1 VARKLQRKHSL
12 GSWFSIGRNMDKQD
26 QVELYGRGHK
36 SERMR
41 PGALDAR
48 IVELP
53 DSYEILESDPSLDLR
68 SYARILRNRLQTIL
82 IVFFILFTTVLITTL
97 KQRPVY
103 RAQALLEIQREN
115 PDIPTIKEL
124 YELEE
129 VSDAYLRTQY
139 SILNSESLAR
149 RVIDQLHLETLS
161 EFNSPSWWQRWR
173 KAKKPFATQTFAIGP
188 APRVGDREVSQRVLE
203 RFRDRLTIDPVS
215 RSRLVA
221 IRFDTRD
228 PELAARVVNTL
239 ASDYVDQSL
248 EARWQATQKASD
260 WLSRQLVGLKAKL
273 EKSEDEL
280 QRYVRRN
287 GLVFLETDKG
297 ASQNVANERM
307 QQLQEQ
313 LTKAQAERFEK
324 EALYRLAQTGDSGAL
339 PGVFQNK
346 LIQDLSERLAEL
358 KREYAQLS
366 TTFNSDYPRVKEI
379 QNQIDDIEASLREE
393 RKRAADSIVNDYS
406 AAVNRENLLQ
416 HALEDQ
422 QREVNLVAEKSVQYN
437 ILKRDVDSNKQLYEG
452 LLQRLK
458 EAGVSAS
465 LKASNIRIVDSAE
478 PPVRPFKPRTSL
490 NLALAMF
497 FGLGLGICAALF
509 QERMDDTLKGDDDVE
524 RLVGIPSLALIPIVP
539 PPNGDH
545 HGTHKFLPG
554 DKGLILKHNGASRN
568 SRSFWHRIDGDRAQ
582 HPPLV
587 EAFRSLRTSVLL
599 STPDR
604 PPSSLLITST
614 QPAEG
619 KTTVACNLA
628 ISLAQL
634 GHRVLLVDADLRVP
648 SLHKLFGISGSLGL
662 VSYLAGQQDWR
673 AAVRPSGSLGLDVLV
688 CGPVPPNPSELLSS
702 QSMGTLVRS
711 AIEEYRFIILD
722 SSPMLALADSRI
734 LAPLVNGVL
743 LVVKCGATSRDHLQH
758 AQSGIRSVDGNL
770 LGVVLNH
777 VDIRTNGY
785 YNYGSYSP
793 NAGAP
798 SREDFTG
805 ANYQMPLQQKTSD

>member
-1 VARKLQRKHSL
+1 MGDQ
-12 GSWFSIGRNMDKQD
+12 N
-26 QVELYGRGHK
+26 QVELHGRGRRP
-36 SERMR
+36 ERR
-41 PGALDAR
+41 GVGSLDAR
-48 IVELP
+48 IVDLP
-53 DSYEILESDPSLDLR
+53 DSYEILESDAARDLR
-68 SYARILRNRLQTIL
+68 SYGRTLRKRLTTIL
-82 IVFFILFTTVLITTL
+82 IVFFILFTVVLIATL
-97 KQRPVY
+97 KQKPVY
-103 RAQALLEIQREN
+103 RAQVLLEIQKEN

-139 SILNSESLAR
+139 SILASESLGR
-149 RVIDQLHLETLS
+149 RVIDELQLQTLP
-161 EFNSPSWWQRWR
+161 EFNSPKWWHLWPRTR
-173 KAKKPFATQTFAIGP
+173 KPSTTQTFAAGP
-188 APRVGDREVSQRVLE
+188 MPEGRDRELSERVLE
-203 RFRDRLTIDPVS
+203 RFQDQLTIDPVS

-221 IRFDTRD
+221 IRFDSRD

-239 ASDYVDQSL
+239 AADYVDQSL
-248 EARWQATQKASD
+248 EARWQATQTASD
-260 WLSRQLVGLKAKL
+260 WLSQQLVGVRAKL

-280 QRYVRRN
+280 QSYARRN

-297 ASQNVANERM
+297 ASQNVANERL

-313 LTKAQAERFEK
+313 LTKAQAELYEK
-324 EALYRLAQTGDSGAL
+324 EALYRLVQAGESGAL

-358 KREYAQLS
+358 KRESAQLS
-366 TTFNSDYPRVKEI
+366 TTFNPDYPRVKEI

-406 AAVNRENLLQ
+406 AAVRRENLFQ
-416 HALEDQ
+416 QALEQ
-422 QREVNLVAEKSVQYN
+422 QQKEVNLVAEKSVQYN
-437 ILKRDVDSNKQLYEG
+437 ILKREVDTNEQLYEG

-458 EAGVSAS
+458 EAGVSAG

-478 PPVRPFKPRTSL
+478 PPAKPIKPRTSL
-490 NLALAMF
+490 NLAVAMF
-497 FGLGLGICAALF
+497 LGLGLGICAALF
-509 QERMDDTLKGDDDVE
+509 QERLDDTLKGDDDIE
-524 RLVGIPSLALIPIVP
+524 RLVGLPSLALIPSVP
-539 PPNGDH
+539 SSNGDQ
-545 HGTHKFLPG
+545 HGIHKLLPG
-554 DKGLILKHNGASRN
+554 DKALMLKGNGTGKN
-568 SRSFWHRIDGDRAQ
+568 SRSSWHRIDRDRTQ
-582 HPPLV
+582 HASLV

-604 PPSSLLITST
+604 PPSSLLVTSA

-662 VSYLAGQQDWR
+662 VSYLTGQQDWR
-673 AAVRPSGSLGLDVLV
+673 TAVRPSGSLSLDVLV

-702 QSMGTLVRS
+702 LSMGALIRS
-711 AIEEYRFIILD
+711 AIAEYKFIILD

-743 LVVKCGATSRDHLQH
+743 LVAKCGITSREHLQH
-758 AQSGIRSVDGNL
+758 AQSGIRGVDGNL
-770 LGVVLNH
+770 IGVVLNS

-785 YNYGSYSP
+785 YNYGPYGPNVGSP
-793 NAGAP
+793 
-798 SREDFTG
+798 SQETFTP
-805 ANYQMPLQQKTSD
+805 ANCQMPLQQKAGD

>member
-1 VARKLQRKHSL
+1 
-12 GSWFSIGRNMDKQD
+12 MDSQN
-26 QVELYGRGHK
+26 QVDLYGRGHRP
-36 SERMR
+36 ERR
-41 PGALDAR
+41 GVGSLDTR

-53 DSYEILESDPSLDLR
+53 DSYEILESDPALDLR
-68 SYARILRNRLQTIL
+68 SHGRVLRKRLPTIF
-82 IVFFILFTTVLITTL
+82 IVFFVLFTVVLIATL
-97 KQRPVY
+97 KQKPVY
-103 RAQALLEIQREN
+103 RAQVLLEIQKEN

-139 SILNSESLAR
+139 SILASESLAR
-149 RVIDQLHLETLS
+149 RVIDQLQLETLH
-161 EFNSPSWWQRWR
+161 EFNSPKWWQLWPRTR
-173 KAKKPFATQTFAIGP
+173 KPSTTQTFAA
-188 APRVGDREVSQRVLE
+188 APMPGRDRELSQRVLE
-203 RFRDRLTIDPVS
+203 RFQDQLTIDPVS

-221 IRFDTRD
+221 IRFDSRD

-239 ASDYVDQSL
+239 AADYVDQSL
-248 EARWQATQKASD
+248 EARWQATQTASD
-260 WLSRQLVGLKAKL
+260 WLSQQLVGVKAKL

-280 QRYVRRN
+280 QTYARRN

-297 ASQNVANERM
+297 ASQNVANERL

-313 LTKAQAERFEK
+313 LTKAQAELYEK
-324 EALYRLAQTGDSGAL
+324 EALYRLVQTGEPGAL

-366 TTFNSDYPRVKEI
+366 TTFNPDYPRVKEI
-379 QNQIDDIEASLREE
+379 QSQIDDIEASLREE
-393 RKRAADSIVNDYS
+393 RKRAADSIANDYS
-406 AAVNRENLLQ
+406 AAVRRESLFQ
-416 HALEDQ
+416 QALERQ
-422 QREVNLVAEKSVQYN
+422 QKEVSLVAEKSVQYN
-437 ILKRDVDSNKQLYEG
+437 ILKREVDTNKQLYEG

-458 EAGVSAS
+458 EAGVSAG

-478 PPVRPFKPRTSL
+478 PPAKPVKPRTPL
-490 NLALAMF
+490 NLAVAMF
-497 FGLGLGICAALF
+497 LGLGLGICAALF
-509 QERMDDTLKGDDDVE
+509 QERMDDTLKGDDDIE
-524 RLVGIPSLALIPIVP
+524 RLVGLPSLALIPIVP
-539 PPNGDH
+539 SSNGDQ
-545 HGTHKFLPG
+545 HGIHKLLPA
-554 DKGLILKHNGASRN
+554 DKALMVKGNGTGKN
-568 SRSFWHRIDGDRAQ
+568 SRSSWHRIDRDRTQ
-582 HPPLV
+582 HASLV

-604 PPSSLLITST
+604 PPSSLLVTSA

-648 SLHKLFGISGSLGL
+648 SLHKLFGISESLGL
-662 VSYLAGQQDWR
+662 VSYLTGQQDWR
-673 AAVRPSGSLGLDVLV
+673 AAVRPSGSPGLDVLV

-702 QSMGTLVRS
+702 QSMGTLIRS
-711 AIEEYRFIILD
+711 AIAEYRFIILD

-743 LVVKCGATSRDHLQH
+743 LVVKCGATSREHLQH

-770 LGVVLNH
+770 IGVVLNN

-785 YNYGSYSP
+785 YNYGPYGP
-793 NAGAP
+793 NAGPP
-798 SREDFTG
+798 SEETFAA
-805 ANYQMPLQQKTSD
+805 ANYQIPVQQKTSD